1 MKAAALAATLATCIS
16 AACADAAMSTVD
28 GGSVRLRAVELAP
41 EDPMPGGTFVL
52 VENRGKG
59 SVGLGCWRIRT
70 NRAVLAIRA
79 PAVLPAG
86 AALRLFF
93 DRGTVGNPD
102 RIRLISRAGRLIDST
117 PALHDTKGDDR
128 LFARTDD
135 GWALGRAPFP
145 ARIIEGRLARLG
157 SSGC

>member
-1 MKAAALAATLATCIS
+1 VIAAFALAACAEAVTVT
-16 AACADAAMSTVD
+16 AAA
-28 GGSVRLRAVELAP
+28 GSVRLRAVELAA

-52 VENRGKG
+52 IENRGK
-59 SVGLGCWRIRT
+59 SLVGLGCWRIRT

-79 PAVLPAG
+79 PARVPPG
-86 AALRLFF
+86 AALRVFF

-128 LFARTDD
+128 LFGRTDG

-145 ARIIEGRLARLG
+145 ARIIDGRLARPG

>member
-1 MKAAALAATLATCIS
+1 MQGAALAAIVAACSS
-16 AACADAAMSTVD
+16 AARADVATTTMS
-28 GGSVRLRAVELAP
+28 GPSVRLRAVELAP
-41 EDPMPGGTFVL
+41 EDPMPGGTFAL
-52 VENRGKG
+52 VENRGRHP
-59 SVGLGCWRIRT
+59 VGLGCWRIRT
-70 NRAVLAIRA
+70 NRALLAIRS

-86 AALRLFF
+86 VALRLFF
-93 DRGTVGNPD
+93 DRGSVGNPD

-117 PALHDTKGDDR
+117 PTLHDTKGDDR

-145 ARIIEGRLARLG
+145 ARIIEGRLARPG